1 MSESSADTLKSLW
14 APWRVDYFRI
24 VKDGRNFMLD
34 AARTS
39 DDAAH
44 LVVVRLKSVFLMLNR
59 YPYAV
64 GHLMAVP
71 YREVSDLGDLSR
83 EERSELL
90 EISIYAQKLLRRVAN
105 AQGFNIGLNLGACAG
120 AGYANHLHMHIVP
133 RWEADNN
140 FMPVL
145 ANTRIMPEAL
155 QAMYAKLVKARDEI
169 PFED

>member
-1 MSESSADTLKSLW
+1 
-14 APWRVDYFRI
+14 
-24 VKDGRNFMLD
+24 MLD
-34 AARTS
+34 AAQSS

-44 LVVVRLKSVFLMLNR
+44 LVVLRRTNVFLMLNR

-71 YREVSDLGDLSR
+71 YREVADLGELNR

-90 EISIYAQKLLRRVAN
+90 DVSIYAQKLLRKVAN

-120 AGYANHLHMHIVP
+120 AGYANHLHLHIVP

-155 QAMYAKLVKARDEI
+155 QAMYARLVKARDEI
-169 PFED
+169 PFEV